1 MPRFPVLKALSGSQK
16 VFKLLGV
23 GLDRRQGL
31 ILLGSIFC
39 YWLLY
44 KQLSKVILLTTPQAV
59 VLFAPLVVLAVAVA
73 FVRHERRHLDWW
85 AQMKLR
91 NHMREE
97 VLLWKRT
104 TPGSPSGQKRP
115 LRDSIQ
121 EALGADRILW
131 EMLRTKDGAYLLVF
145 EVEPVALGLAG
156 DDEKQRVW
164 AAGVN
169 LYNRLDFPVV
179 EMSRSKEGSVNVY
192 ARSLKERVRDL
203 LSSDDHRLARFAR
216 AHLSFLEG
224 VVPRYNVFERRGY
237 VILPYRVENPEAS
250 RKKKRP
256 GAKDAAALQREAEG
270 AYRVLSERAE
280 IVFDAFGRFGARLRL
295 LTDLEL
301 LAFLKGQARCLP
313 ENADEPPMLWEPV
326 TLEVGGYESASP
338 ARQEKLLAAAER
350 FRKHAPPAM
359 GVGDLTLADRISP
372 DAVRV
377 HADYLRVGQTYHA
390 TLFLYEFPP
399 DVGFGDLQGL
409 LHIPGRVKVV
419 KYVTPLP
426 QEKAVGVLG
435 GKVAELEAAEYT
447 ASDGNVIATQQRAH
461 ARASAASAMD
471 QLLSGE
477 QHYFEMSL
485 LIHCEADSKDELNS
499 LVETVRTR
507 LAGLRAEALLAREES
522 FEGFKSCLPL
532 GTNHLSARYASKG
545 MLTHPLAC
553 LFIYGTYQVNHENGV
568 LLGINPE
575 SGSLVVLDS
584 RRLMNPHMVVLG
596 TSGGGKTQTVKALST
611 RLRMRGHR
619 VVCIDPEGN
628 SGYGRVAR
636 ALGGEYVVFG
646 IGTPAKFNPC
656 DLNADYL
663 NLSLLA
669 SADEEEEDPEAAMRR
684 ARASA
689 LDGKVLMLTRLVSLM
704 ISGENAA
711 EGLSAGEQGL
721 IDRLWGEA
729 YREKGITGD
738 PDTHHNEPP
747 TFPDFFRRLGE
758 AAEDNP
764 ALGRV
769 REKLYPWESGALKTV
784 FDGHTNVD
792 LGNKYLVLQIAG
804 VKGRAKAAIMYAL
817 LDFLSGRLSNP
828 EEPADCFVDEFWSLL
843 KYPMAAEFAEE
854 LWRSGR
860 ARNASMVAITQEME
874 EFLSS
879 EYGRVIMRISA
890 SQIILRQQKKTAE
903 ILDDFLTLS
912 AEQKQAIT
920 NAQGGEGYLVVE
932 GNEVPLYVVCSEEE
946 HRLFNTD
953 PAREAEYASEEKRR
967 LAEARRL
974 GIPAPGAGE
983 EPPPEPSGAPGPK
996 KARRLTAHGRA
1007 RALISSTDPDFVPEE
1022 GDYEDVAATGAAD
1035 PRSGESVSGASEADA
1050 GRDERRIEL
1059 AEAAPGEAPV
1069 YAVVGEGA
1077 PIVGYNLAGLL
1088 AAETKESGRRI
1099 LFVDAHGQ
1107 VTEEIFEGVGQ
1118 RPPDDLLVGGND
1130 LEFADYIAYDPHT
1143 NLCVMVH
1150 PTDPHSPA
1158 RSLIAR
1164 ARETFDAVIVAC
1176 AETPYANDW
1185 LKAARRALA
1194 ADTGARGLAEAV
1206 RRAEEVWGA
1215 DGTLISPMGSTRLT
1229 PDLMS
1234 RAVFR
1239 LPAPDSEP
1247 MVGSLS
1253 TGEFASLSGGE
1264 AATAF
1269 RAPLRELLLAE
1280 PSGLDSAQA
1289 ESGDLEGGEPRH
1301 EMRTGEMATV
1311 KTNTFHANAD
1321 TEEEG

>member
-31 ILLGSIFC
+31 ILMGAIFC

-44 KQLSKVILLTTPQAV
+44 KQLAKVIALTTPQAV
-59 VLFAPLVVLAVAVA
+59 VLFAPLVALALAVA

-85 AQMKLR
+85 AQMKLKNR
-91 NHMREE
+91 LRED

-104 TPGSPSGQKRP
+104 PPGNPLGNPSGRKKP

-121 EALGADRILW
+121 EALGVDRLLW
-131 EMLRTKDGAYLLVF
+131 EMLRTEDGTYLLVF

-169 LYNRLDFPVV
+169 LYNRLDFPIV
-179 EMSRSKEGSVNVY
+179 EMSRSKEGSVNAY
-192 ARSLKERVRDL
+192 ARSLKEKIRDL
-203 LSSDDHRLARFAR
+203 LSSDEHRLARFAGG
-216 AHLSFLEG
+216 HLSFLES

-237 VILPYRVENPEAS
+237 VVLPYRVENPDAS

-256 GAKDAAALQREAEG
+256 GKKDAAALQREAEG

-280 IVFDAFGRFGARLRL
+280 IVFDSFGRFGARLRL

-301 LAFLKGQARCLP
+301 LAFLKGQTRGVP
-313 ENADEPPMLWEPV
+313 ENTDEPPLLWEPV
-326 TLEVGGYESASP
+326 TLEVGGYELASP
-338 ARQEKLLAAAER
+338 QRQGKLLAAAER

-359 GVGDLTLADRISP
+359 GIGDLTLADRISP

-377 HADYLRVGQTYHA
+377 HADYLRVGGTYHA

-409 LHIPGRVKVV
+409 LHVPGRVKVV
-419 KYVTPLP
+419 KYVKPLP
-426 QEKAVGVLG
+426 QEKAVGILG

-477 QHYFEMSL
+477 QRYFELSL
-485 LIHCEADSKDELNS
+485 LIHCEADSKDELHS

-507 LAGLRAEALLAREES
+507 LAGLRAEALLAREEA

-553 LFIYGTYQVNHENGV
+553 LFVYGTYQVNHENGV

-611 RLRMRGHR
+611 RLRMCGHR

-669 SADEEEEDPEAAMRR
+669 DAGVEEADPEAAMRR

-721 IDRLWGEA
+721 IDRLWTEA
-729 YREKGITGD
+729 YRERGITSD
-738 PDTHHNEPP
+738 PDTHHRTPP
-747 TFPDFFRRLGE
+747 TFPDFFRHLAE
-758 AAEDNP
+758 AAETNP
-764 ALGRV
+764 ALARV

-792 LGNKYLVLQIAG
+792 LDNKYLVLQIAG

-817 LDFLSGRLSNP
+817 LDFLNGRLSDP

-860 ARNASMVAITQEME
+860 ARNASMVAITQEIE

-890 SQIILRQQKKTAE
+890 SQIVLRQQKKTAD

-912 AEQKQAIT
+912 PEQKQAIT

-932 GNEVPLYVVCSEEE
+932 GNEVPLYVVCSEDE

-953 PAREAEYASEEKRR
+953 PAREAEYAREERRR

-974 GIPAPGAGE
+974 GLPGNEGHEASSEPVDAPGSIK
-983 EPPPEPSGAPGPK
+983 P
-996 KARRLTAHGRA
+996 RRLTAHGRA
-1007 RALISSTDPDFVPEE
+1007 RALISSGDPEFVPEE
-1022 GDYEDVAATGAAD
+1022 SDYEDVEEAGIQAAD
-1035 PRSGESVSGASEADA
+1035 PRAGTPATGEPEADA
-1050 GRDERRIEL
+1050 GRDEGKIEL
-1059 AEAAPGEAPV
+1059 AGAAPGETPI

-1077 PIVGYNLAGLL
+1077 PVAGYNLAGLL
-1088 AAETKESGRRI
+1088 AAETKDAGGSV
-1099 LFVDAHGQ
+1099 LFVDAHGKI
-1107 VTEEIFEGVGQ
+1107 TDGIFECLGQ
-1118 RPPDDLLVGGND
+1118 RPPDDLLVGGDD
-1130 LEFADYIAYDPHT
+1130 LELADYVAYDPHS
-1143 NLCVMVH
+1143 NLCVVVH
-1150 PTDPHSPA
+1150 PTDRHSPA
-1158 RSLIAR
+1158 HVLIKR
-1164 ARETFDAVIVAC
+1164 VRETFDAVIVAC
-1176 AETPYANDW
+1176 AESPYADDW
-1185 LKAARRALA
+1185 LKEARRTLAADTRARGLLDAARRAERV
-1194 ADTGARGLAEAV
+1194 RGT
-1206 RRAEEVWGA
+1206 
-1215 DGTLISPMGSTRLT
+1215 DGTLLAPMGPMRLT
-1229 PDLMS
+1229 PEVMS
-1234 RAVFR
+1234 RAVSR
-1239 LPAPDSEP
+1239 LPAA
-1247 MVGSLS
+1247 GSGPLARS
-1253 TGEFASLSGGE
+1253 LATGEFASLAGGE
-1264 AATAF
+1264 AAAAF
-1269 RAPLRELLLAE
+1269 RASLRDLLRAE
-1280 PSGLDSAQA
+1280 PPGIED
-1289 ESGDLEGGEPRH
+1289 EVPRD
-1301 EMRTGEMATV
+1301 ERLTAEMATV
-1311 KTNTFHANAD
+1311 RTNTD
-1321 TEEEG
+1321 TDEEG